1 MKVIAKVDNDRV
13 LCEVS
18 GDEIALLTGFR
29 GRYDEGFRMT
39 EMNKVGAEYN
49 ITKMAAVSKYIRNM
63 NKDTL
68 IGAKERLENSIQQI
82 DEAMNEISKL
92 GIFEI
97 LKDS

>member
-1 MKVIAKVDNDRV
+1 MKVIAKIDNDRI

-18 GDEIALLTGFR
+18 GDEIALLNGFR
-29 GRYDEGFRMT
+29 SRYDQGFRMS
-39 EMNKVGAEYN
+39 EMTTVGAEYN
-49 ITKMAAVSKYIRNM
+49 ITKMAAISQFIRNV
-63 NKDTL
+63 NKGTL

-97 LKDS
+97 LKES